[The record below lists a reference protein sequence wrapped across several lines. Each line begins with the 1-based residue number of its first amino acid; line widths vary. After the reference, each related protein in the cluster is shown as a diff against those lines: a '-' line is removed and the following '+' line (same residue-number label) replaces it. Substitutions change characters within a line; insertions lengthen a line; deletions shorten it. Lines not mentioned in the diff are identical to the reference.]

1 MERFEIVDD
10 DQEEANTNAN
20 TNAQHDDE
28 QQESSGILAH
38 QAGNPRFRSLSILVA
53 VAMMVAIL
61 SIGSIALQTGNNNNN
76 NNNTIDSKQDTNR
89 SEPRPTGCL
98 EPTMECMEN
107 HYLKNT
113 RDRLGHDAP
122 MHKGQALCNSDDETF
137 PGVLYQFGLTPSGAL
152 VWQKCSS
159 LNPSDSELVVLRA
172 ASTNNDTNDPSSLS
186 SSLSLLPREKVWFQ
200 MTSDATWQIIV
211 ANDDGQEFDSPTTTT
226 TSNTSLTVVW
236 EQAVQNRPL
245 PIQESPRCLNKKPV
259 LDCPYI
265 HFRRHGDIIMNY
277 IDPND
282 GWVACK
288 SHKKCYPDLWE

>member
-10 DQEEANTNAN
+10 DQEEANTNA
-20 TNAQHDDE
+20 QHEDE
-28 QQESSGILAH
+28 QQDSSGILPN
-38 QAGNPRFRSLSILVA
+38 QTGNPRFRSLPILVA
-53 VAMMVAIL
+53 VAMIFAIL
-61 SIGSIALQTGNNNNN
+61 SIGFITLQTGNNNNN
-76 NNNTIDSKQDTNR
+76 NNNNNSKQEQNG
-89 SEPRPTGCL
+89 SEPPRPIGCL

-122 MHKGQALCNSDDETF
+122 MHKGQALCNGDEETF
-137 PGVLYQFGLTPSGAL
+137 PGVLFQFGLTPSGAL

-159 LNPSDSELVVLRA
+159 RNPSDSELIVLRT
-172 ASTNNDTNDPSSLS
+172 ASTNNETNDPSSLS
-186 SSLSLLPREKVWFQ
+186 LSLSLLPREKVWFQ
-200 MTSDATWQIIV
+200 MTSDATWQIIA
-211 ANDDGQEFDSPTTTT
+211 ANDDDD
-226 TSNTSLTVVW
+226 TSLTVVW
-236 EQAVQNRPL
+236 EQAVQNRPF
-245 PIQESPRCLNKKPV
+245 PIQESPRCLNDRPV